1 MNDLREKIAK
11 ILERHD
17 FAGDDWWDN
26 IGDLFSLFTEE
37 LEKERKRYGKIE
49 KMAKD
54 MAGKLML
61 QSYGEEEIMDNIA
74 TFNKVNHLFSKKREK
89 GYKEGS
95 VQNMSSDE
103 AWSVGQQAYREGIRD
118 GKNR

>member
-26 IGDLFSLFTEE
+26 VGDLFFLFTEE
-37 LEKERKRYGKIE
+37 LEK
-49 KMAKD
+49 
-54 MAGKLML
+54 
-61 QSYGEEEIMDNIA
+61 
-74 TFNKVNHLFSKKREK
+74 KREK
-89 GYKEGS
+89 GYEEGS
-95 VQNMSSDE
+95 AQNMSSDA